1 MNIVCDTNVLVS
13 GILFAGPPRE
23 IIRLASTG
31 IVTNSISADIL
42 REVEDVLLRPKFS
55 LKPDQVLYIMGL
67 FRDTF
72 DLVVPACRVDVVHA
86 DPDDNRILEA
96 AHAAQAKLIV
106 SGDKHLLDL
115 SRWGDIPIVT
125 PARFVTGIVGRS
137 DPP

>member
-13 GILFAGPPRE
+13 AILFAGPPRE

-31 IVTNSISADIL
+31 VVINSISPDIL
-42 REVEDVLLRPKFS
+42 REVEEVLGRPKFS
-55 LKPDQVLYIMGL
+55 LEPDQILCIMAL

-72 DLVVPACRVDVVHA
+72 ELVVPSRRVNVVRA

-96 AHAAQAKLIV
+96 ARAARAELIV

-115 SRWGDIPIVT
+115 SQWHDISIVS
-125 PARFVTGIVGRS
+125 PARFMTDIIGQQ
-137 DPP
+137 